1 MIDRLT
7 IILTV
12 REYLNRNDI
21 EGLRKW
27 LDAVEPELRKTI
39 ENARARR
46 ERTLARE
53 IRPTRREDGIV
64 CFDEKDLYWAF
75 SRQTIR
81 RMGVE

>member
-27 LDAVEPELRKTI
+27 LDAVEPELRRSI
-39 ENARARR
+39 EAARARR

-53 IRPTRREDGIV
+53 IKPARREDGII

>member
-7 IILTV
+7 LIITV

-21 EGLRKW
+21 EGLKKW
-27 LDAVEPELRKTI
+27 LDAVEPELRKSI
-39 ENARARR
+39 ETARARR

-53 IRPTRREDGIV
+53 VKPTRREDGII

-81 RMGVE
+81 RMGIE

>member
-12 REYLNRNDI
+12 REYLARNDI

-27 LDAVEPELRKTI
+27 LDAVEPELRRTI
-39 ENARARR
+39 ETARTRR
-46 ERTLARE
+46 EKTLARE
-53 IRPTRREDGIV
+53 VKPTRREDGII

>member
-12 REYLNRNDI
+12 REYLARNDI
-21 EGLRKW
+21 EGLQKW

-39 ENARARR
+39 EAARARR
-46 ERTLARE
+46 ERMLSRS
-53 IRPTRREDGIV
+53 INPTRREDGII

-81 RMGVE
+81 RMGIE